1 MSKLEITLLDFAN
14 KVLDARNG
22 VTNPTLGE
30 LIDNPKDKIKALIIN
45 LLKDETVDM
54 SDQTYTYLVRKV
66 EEL

>member
-22 VTNPTLGE
+22 MTNPTLGE

-54 SDQTYTYLVRKV
+54 SDQTYTYLVGKV